1 MSHLQIPRRPL
12 TSPSLRIQLVTPTA
26 AGRHHHSNRDLRGPR
41 NFGAVLLATVIAGLF
56 ITICE
61 WCAYNWWFRSAWQAA
76 FAAVDGAPRGMVTF
90 ALANI
95 FIGLFA
101 MLLFR
106 WMSERAETV
115 WRAMVV
121 SGFITAF
128 IFWVTPTIAIAVMG
142 LLPTPLLAV
151 APVLGLVAGGG
162 GTVLGAWLYGRL
174 TGEGKVTPVSASA
187 GIPAW
192 HSPR

>member
-1 MSHLQIPRRPL
+1 MSHVQIRRRPL
-12 TSPSLRIQLVTPTA
+12 TSPSLRIQLVTPTST
-26 AGRHHHSNRDLRGPR
+26 GRHHPRRDSRGTR
-41 NFGAVLLATVIAGLF
+41 SLGAVLIGTVVTGLF
-56 ITICE
+56 ITLCE

-76 FAAVDGAPRGMVTF
+76 FAAVDGAPRGMLTF
-90 ALANI
+90 AVANI

-101 MLLFR
+101 ILLYR
-106 WMSERAETV
+106 WMVERTESA

-162 GTVLGAWLYGRL
+162 GTILGAWLYGLL
-174 TGEGKVTPVSASA
+174 TRDEKLRPPAASA
-187 GIPAW
+187 DTPGW